1 MPLNWPISWGV
12 DEVGEELKIKAKT
25 IIKSESLG
33 SESHAPDSGTLYVVS
48 TPIGNLEDITLR
60 ALRILKSV
68 DLIAAEGVKHF
79 SGLCRH
85 FGIKTKVTRYNQHNQ
100 KTKGPQLL
108 KRLKSGADI
117 ALVTNAGTPG
127 VSDPG
132 GVLIRQAMQEDVKVS
147 PVPGPSALLAAL
159 SVSALRTTE
168 RILFLG
174 FLSNRAGQRR
184 KELETLESEQAT
196 MVFFESPR
204 RIKAMLKDLQDILGD
219 REIVVLRELTKK
231 FEEVKRG
238 SVSSLL
244 RQLASKEIRGEFTL
258 VVTGKHNGK
267 DEDLLSRKTRNTI
280 ENQLKQK
287 DMSLRQ
293 IALQLSEEEGLSYRR
308 IYKECLSIKKG
319 MGWSQNKTG

>member
-1 MPLNWPISWGV
+1 MPLTWPISWGV
-12 DEVGEELKIKAKT
+12 DELGEEEEMRDKRTKP
-25 IIKSESLG
+25 
-33 SESHAPDSGTLYVVS
+33 PDSGTLYVVA

-108 KRLKSGADI
+108 KRLKSGVDI

-132 GVLIRQAMQEDVKVS
+132 GVLIRQAMEQDVKVS

-174 FLSNRAGQRR
+174 FLPKRAGQRR
-184 KELETLESEQAT
+184 KELENLESERAT
-196 MVFFESPR
+196 MVFFESPH
-204 RIKAMLKDLQDILGD
+204 RIQAMLKDLQDILGD

-238 SVSSLL
+238 SVSSVL

-258 VVTGKHNGK
+258 VVAGKGKSK
-267 DEDLLSRKTRNTI
+267 DEDLLSLEIRNSI
-280 ENQLKQK
+280 EKRLKQK
-287 DMSLRQ
+287 DMSLRE
-293 IALQLSEEEGLSYRR
+293 IALQLSEEEGLPYRR
-308 IYKECLSIKKG
+308 LYKECLSIKKG
-319 MGWSQNKTG
+319 MGWSQKMTG